1 MYIYYAKNLCAIGCI
16 SWMREEEW
24 SGGLTRARK
33 KELLMKYYQNNDV
46 DLEFD

>member
-1 MYIYYAKNLCAIGCI
+1 MYIYYAKNLCAIEYI
-16 SWMREEEW
+16 PWVREE
-24 SGGLTRARK
+24 GGGRGLTRARK

>member
-1 MYIYYAKNLCAIGCI
+1 MCLYNIIIYIYAKNLFVLDG
-16 SWMREEEW
+16 
-24 SGGLTRARK
+24 SGKFGGARVRK